1 LFELRF
7 QRRKYLGSEAFAAWR
22 DFAIHPALFEAVR
35 LPDLRITSCANLFV
49 SARSDF
55 MNAALVFY
63 RSSILNF
70 KISHR
75 YTYGA
80 DCFVPESSWR
90 PRRTPAIAE
99 CVRSLEHGTMKLYVG
114 NLSFSTTEEGLQN
127 EFSAF
132 GQVEEVAV
140 ISDRDTGRPRGF
152 AFVTMNNDGE
162 ARAAIE
168 SLNGTELD
176 GRTITVNEARPKT
189 GAGGGGGRGGPRGGG
204 GGGGGARGGKRW

>member
-1 LFELRF
+1 
-7 QRRKYLGSEAFAAWR
+7 
-22 DFAIHPALFEAVR
+22 
-35 LPDLRITSCANLFV
+35 
-49 SARSDF
+49 
-55 MNAALVFY
+55 
-63 RSSILNF
+63 
-70 KISHR
+70 
-75 YTYGA
+75 
-80 DCFVPESSWR
+80 
-90 PRRTPAIAE
+90 
-99 CVRSLEHGTMKLYVG
+99 MKLYVG

-189 GAGGGGGRGGPRGGG
+189 GAGGGGGGGRGGPRGGG
-204 GGGGGARGGKRW
+204 GGGGARGGNRW